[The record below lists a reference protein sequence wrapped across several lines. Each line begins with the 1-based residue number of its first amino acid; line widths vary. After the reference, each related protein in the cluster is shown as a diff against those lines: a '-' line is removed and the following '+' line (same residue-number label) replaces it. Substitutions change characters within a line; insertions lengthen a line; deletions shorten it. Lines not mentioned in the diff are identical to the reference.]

1 MPRGRRDTG
10 PFKTILLKAR
20 NQLLGS
26 SSSIENN
33 QLANRRSDSAGDLS
47 AMPIH
52 LADIGSD
59 TFEQEFSL
67 DLLSNA
73 QGMLAEINDALDRI
87 AEGSYGACEECGK
100 NIRMTRLRALPYARY
115 CIDCQTRLEEQE
127 LY

>member
-10 PFKTILLKAR
+10 PFKAVLLKAR

-26 SSSIENN
+26 SSSIEKN
-33 QLANRRSDSAGDLS
+33 QLAGRRTDSAGDLS

-52 LADIGSD
+52 FADIGSD

-73 QGMLAEINDALDRI
+73 QEMLAEINDALDRI
-87 AEGSYGACEECGK
+87 VEGSYGDCEECGK
-100 NIRMTRLRALPYARY
+100 KIRMTRLRALPYARF
-115 CIDCQTRLEEQE
+115 CIDCQTKIEERQQ
-127 LY
+127 Y